1 MSTILIIDDDAQLN
15 LMLKSALELKGYT
28 VDTACN
34 GKKAK
39 TLYQKNTY
47 DVIITDIIM
56 PEGDGFE
63 VVLDLRRMGMSD
75 RTIAISGGG
84 RTSAED
90 YLATAQH
97 FDVAAIF
104 SKPLDLQQLRNK
116 VDEIIKAHS

>member
-39 TLYQKNTY
+39 SLYQKNTY

-90 YLATAQH
+90 YLATEQH

>member
-1 MSTILIIDDDAQLN
+1 MGLIFLRYI
-15 LMLKSALELKGYT
+15 SAAFEKRYAEL
-28 VDTACN
+28 VA
-34 GKKAK
+34 
-39 TLYQKNTY
+39 
-47 DVIITDIIM
+47 
-56 PEGDGFE
+56 EGDGFE

>member
-39 TLYQKNTY
+39 SLYQKNTY

-97 FDVAAIF
+97 FEVAAIF